1 MLFRSISPTG
11 VQMVHPEAEI
21 GIARA
26 AANRGTALGLSNFG
40 STPMEQVMAENPKT
54 FFQIYWCGTREQMT
68 ARLDRAKRA
77 GIPGLIVTLD
87 WSFSHGRDCGSPDTP
102 EQPDLKTSLKHSP
115 ALLPSPP
122 HAWRYAPHTIDHPSL
137 PAPPVPQTLPQ

>member
-1 MLFRSISPTG
+1 
-11 VQMVHPEAEI
+11 MVHPDAEI

-54 FFQIYWCGTREQMT
+54 FFQIYWCGTRDQMT

-87 WSFSHGRDCGSPDTP
+87 WSFSHGRDWGSPSIP
-102 EQPDLKTSLKHSP
+102 EQLDLKPSLN
-115 ALLPSPP
+115 PSPEP
-122 HAWRYAPHTIDHPSL
+122 LTRPPHTWPPPPPTHPT
-137 PAPPVPQTLPQ
+137 PPPP